1 MSKLAIDGGVPVRSK
16 PFPPWPYFSEDEI
29 GAVTRVLK
37 SGKVNYWTGEEGHLF
52 EKEFAES
59 VGCNYGVTVANGS
72 VALELALMA
81 LGIGHGDEVV
91 VTPRTFIASASC
103 IVIRGARPVFADVDL
118 NSGNI
123 NAETINAVLTPKTK
137 AIICVHLAGWPC
149 DMGPIMDLAKKKG
162 LFVIEDCA
170 QAHGA
175 KYRGRPVGSFGHIAC
190 FSFCQDK
197 ILTTGGEG
205 GMLLT
210 NDEAVFKKAWSYKDH
225 GKSFDAVYPPLADS
239 SKACWLHESIGT
251 NLRLTEMQ
259 SAIGRVVLKKLPH
272 WVKLRRR
279 NAEILEEGVKEY
291 FALRVAIPS
300 EDVYNSYYRYSSYIR
315 PERLNPGWDRDRIV
329 AAINAEGIPSFSWNC
344 SEVYLE
350 KAFNNSQ
357 KLKVKSQKRLPNA
370 KELGET
376 SLIFLVHPTLAE
388 EDMEDVLKAID
399 KVMRVTSHK

>member
-1 MSKLAIDGGVPVRSK
+1 MSKLAIDGGAPVRSK

-29 GAVTRVLK
+29 EAVTRVLK

-59 VGCNYGVTVANGS
+59 VGCAYGVTVANGS

-103 IVIRGARPVFADVDL
+103 IVIRGAKPVFADVDL
-118 NSGNI
+118 DSGNI
-123 NAETINAVLTPKTK
+123 SAESINVVLTPRAK

-149 DMGPIMDLAKKKG
+149 DMDPIMDLAKKKG
-162 LFVIEDCA
+162 LLVIEDCA

-175 KYRGRPVGSFGHIAC
+175 KYKGRHVGSFGHVAC

-205 GMLLT
+205 GMLIT

-225 GKSFDAVYPPLADS
+225 GKSYDMVYNMEHLS
-239 SKACWLHESIGT
+239 GSCRLHESIGT

-259 SAIGRVVLKKLPH
+259 SAIGRMVLKKLSH

-279 NAEILEEGVKEY
+279 NAEILEKGVKEY
-291 FALRVAIPS
+291 PALRVVVPS
-300 EDVYNSYYRYSSYIR
+300 EDIYNSYYRYSSYIR
-315 PERLNPGWDRDRIV
+315 PERLNHGWDRNRIAV
-329 AAINAEGIPSFSWNC
+329 AINAEGIPSFSWNC

-350 KAFNNSQ
+350 KAFNR
-357 KLKVKSQKRLPNA
+357 SQKRLPNA

-376 SLIFLVHPTLAE
+376 SLMFLVHPTLTE
-388 EDMEDVLKAID
+388 EDMKDVLKAID
-399 KVMRVTSHK
+399 KVMNIALR